1 MKHLIIIIS
10 TLFIMAHTSALANED
25 GHGHDETNAQHDA
38 PEHNQEHS
46 GEHGGEH
53 DEEGAPIEL
62 SPAQIQQAGIKTQ
75 KLSHQSIKQSITA
88 PGTVTF
94 NAYNLSDVT
103 TLVDGIIEK
112 RFVRLGD
119 MVKRGQRL
127 LTLNSSALAQAQA
140 EYLRAEG
147 TYRTASLDVQR
158 LEALVKDKIV
168 SEARFQQAQSNVQAA
183 KANLAAAKAALSA
196 YGMRSHDIQSLSQ
209 AAEYGQL
216 TLRAPTSGTITAD
229 DFRLGQHI
237 AAGSRLMQIA
247 DESTVWV
254 EVKLSQHQATQVHAG
269 KSAIVM
275 LKNER
280 NIYPAKVVNV
290 YHQLDNTTRTVG
302 VRLEVQNPEDALH
315 PGMFVTAQI
324 EAGDGE
330 EALLIP
336 TSAVQR
342 QGNELIVFVEE
353 EPGHFER
360 REVEVGKA
368 SLGLMPVLS
377 GIKEGENVVVQGA
390 FVLASELA
398 KSGFAVHNH

>member
-1 MKHLIIIIS
+1 MKHVILMIS
-10 TLFIMAHTSALANED
+10 ALYIMAHTPALANEG
-25 GHGHDETNAQHDA
+25 GHGHDEPVAQHN
-38 PEHNQEHS
+38 EHE
-46 GEHGGEH
+46 EEH
-53 DEEGAPIEL
+53 DMEASVIQL
-62 SPAQIQQAGIKTQ
+62 SPAQIQKAGIQTQ
-75 KLSHQSIKQSITA
+75 KVFHQSIKQNMTA

-94 NAYNLSDVT
+94 NAYKLSDVT

-119 MVKRGQRL
+119 MVKRGQPL

-147 TYRTASLDVQR
+147 VYHTANMDVQR
-158 LEALVKDKIV
+158 LEKLVNDRIV
-168 SEARFQQAQSNVQAA
+168 SEARFQQAQSSLQTA

-196 YGMRSHDIQSLSQ
+196 YGMRSHDIQTLSQ
-209 AAEYGQL
+209 ITEYGQL

-237 AAGSRLMQIA
+237 TAGFRLMQIA

-254 EVKLSQHQATQVHAG
+254 EVKLSQHQITQVHTG
-269 KSAIVM
+269 KAAVVM
-275 LKNER
+275 LKNKR
-280 NIYPAKVVNV
+280 NVYPAKVINL
-290 YHQLDNTTRTVG
+290 YHQLDHTTRTIG
-302 VRLEVQNPEDALH
+302 VRLEAENPEDTLH

-324 EAGDGE
+324 EIGDGE

-336 TSAVQR
+336 TSAAQK
-342 QGNELIVFVEE
+342 QGNAWIVFVEE
-353 EPGHFER
+353 KPGHFER
-360 REVEVGKA
+360 REVELGKS
-368 SLGLMPVLS
+368 SLGMMPVLS
-377 GIKEGENVVVQGA
+377 GIHEGENIVVQGA